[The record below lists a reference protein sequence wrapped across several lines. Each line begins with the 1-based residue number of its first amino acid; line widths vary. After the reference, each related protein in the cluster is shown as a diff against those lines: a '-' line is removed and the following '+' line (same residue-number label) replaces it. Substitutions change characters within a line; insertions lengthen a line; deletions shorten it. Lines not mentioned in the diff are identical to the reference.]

1 MMQPRLNFRASY
13 CNYECTLCTQ
23 VCPTGAILPLPA
35 EEKKRTQL
43 GVARFIKENCI
54 VFTDNNA
61 CGACSEHCPTK
72 AVRMVPYINPQNK
85 PLVIPEVHPDYCVG
99 CGACEYACPTKPFK
113 AICVDGN
120 PVHAKSK
127 KPEPR
132 ALEIK
137 TDDTEDFPF

>member
-1 MMQPRLNFRASY
+1 
-13 CNYECTLCTQ
+13 
-23 VCPTGAILPLPA
+23 
-35 EEKKRTQL
+35 
-43 GVARFIKENCI
+43 
-54 VFTDNNA
+54 
-61 CGACSEHCPTK
+61 
-72 AVRMVPYINPQNK
+72 MVPYINPQNK